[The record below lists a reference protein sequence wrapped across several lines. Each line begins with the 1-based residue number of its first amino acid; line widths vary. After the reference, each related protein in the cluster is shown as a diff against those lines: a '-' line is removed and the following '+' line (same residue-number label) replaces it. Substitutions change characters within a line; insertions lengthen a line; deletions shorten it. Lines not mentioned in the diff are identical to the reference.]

1 MVKIVF
7 VIGLIIIGGLA
18 MKFLDEKS
26 QKKVVIGVGV
36 LAAIAILSLIITELM
51 R

>member
-1 MVKIVF
+1 MIKIVF
-7 VIGLIIIGGLA
+7 VIGLIIIGALA

-26 QKKVVIGVGV
+26 QKKVVIGIGV
-36 LAAIAILSLIITELM
+36 LAGIAILSLIISELM

>member
-1 MVKIVF
+1 MIKIAF

-26 QKKVVIGVGV
+26 QKKVVIGMGV
-36 LAAIAILSLIITELM
+36 LAGIAVVSLVISELM